1 MGRKV
6 ICYFSAG
13 SYENWR
19 SDKGDF
25 PSDVLGNNLE
35 HWEGEKWLDIRDS
48 RFNSI
53 VDIVMF
59 GALSRQ
65 SAQNVCNSQIRLHVL
80 QLKLD

>member
-19 SDKGDF
+19 PDRHDF

-35 HWEGEKWLDIRDS
+35 HWEGEKWLDIRDDGY
-48 RFNSI
+48 FCHNKAMKVHDNAI
-53 VDIVMF
+53 AAYCF
-59 GALSRQ
+59 
-65 SAQNVCNSQIRLHVL
+65 
-80 QLKLD
+80 